1 MDPLREENLRMLEI
15 ALAPAPVAGRK
26 INQRGGRL
34 FVTSA
39 NRWQH
44 VNGVARAAHQGGLD
58 EVVTQDM
65 AAKGRPPRQNRQ
77 AAMSSERP
85 GTDDCIVAPVIAVA
99 AHGDRNTRSNDRAV
113 MRAANCCRRAN
124 SVLRLTMRGR

>member
-44 VNGVARAAHQGGLD
+44 VNGVARAADQGGLD
-58 EVVTQDM
+58 EAVTQEM
-65 AAKGRPPRQNRQ
+65 STKGRPGRQNRE
-77 AAMSSERP
+77 AAMSSEGP
-85 GTDDCIVAPVIAVA
+85 GADDCIVASVVAVA
-99 AHGDRNTRSNDRAV
+99 AHG
-113 MRAANCCRRAN
+113 
-124 SVLRLTMRGR
+124 